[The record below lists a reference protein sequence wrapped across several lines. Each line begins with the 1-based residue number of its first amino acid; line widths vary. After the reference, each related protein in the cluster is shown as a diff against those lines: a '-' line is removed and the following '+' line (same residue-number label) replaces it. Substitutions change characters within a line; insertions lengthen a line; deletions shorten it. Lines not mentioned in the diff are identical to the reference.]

1 MDGWEIS
8 PDRIEWFEKISSK
21 YDIGDTIL
29 TSKCSREK
37 DNGFLV
43 VSDKGFAW
51 RIKMGF
57 RSSYWKSGQNM
68 WIRWHDLYTI
78 IQKKPGVIFV
88 HVKKRNMKTKELIFD
103 KKGNYNFKKW
113 KLVLVRNENEEK
125 SHFINRQQTFND
137 LFIQIWE
144 SHKTSEDP
152 SHSDTNY

>member
-8 PDRIEWFEKISSK
+8 PDRIEWFEKIRSM

-29 TSKCSREK
+29 TSKCRRGS

-57 RSSYWKSGQNM
+57 GQWIWQSGQNM
-68 WIRWHDLYTI
+68 WIRWHDLYNVTL
-78 IQKKPGVIFV
+78 KKPGVIFV
-88 HVKKRNMKTKELIFD
+88 QVKKRNMKTKELIFD

-113 KLVLVRNENEEK
+113 KLILLRNAKEEK
-125 SHFINRQQTFND
+125 PHWINRQQTFND